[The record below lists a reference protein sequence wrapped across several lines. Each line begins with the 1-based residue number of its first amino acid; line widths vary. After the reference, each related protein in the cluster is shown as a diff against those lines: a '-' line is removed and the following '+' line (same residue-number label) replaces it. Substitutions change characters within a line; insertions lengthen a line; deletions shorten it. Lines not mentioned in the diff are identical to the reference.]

1 MGLVARDRRVW
12 EVSELE
18 VAATPIHFGVG
29 GADPFMSQTEAGVAD
44 GIRCGGRVARKIN
57 FL

>member
-1 MGLVARDRRVW
+1 LALVARDRRVW

-18 VAATPIHFGVG
+18 V

-57 FL
+57 FLVGPATSNFN